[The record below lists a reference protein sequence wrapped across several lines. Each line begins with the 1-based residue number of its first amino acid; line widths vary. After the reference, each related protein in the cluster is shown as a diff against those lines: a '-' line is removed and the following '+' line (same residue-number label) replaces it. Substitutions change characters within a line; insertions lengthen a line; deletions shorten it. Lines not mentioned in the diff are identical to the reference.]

1 MLRSLRRSLIVIT
14 TFTVAVASAAGPAS
28 AVDSSSS
35 QLRQAAGTS
44 AQLSPDVARKV
55 KGTDPAARNRAL
67 AEYWTPERM
76 RNARPVETVLRKTM
90 EPGTTLPAGAGIDR
104 AQEPVI
110 VPPAAPTVAPPAEV
124 ATTNGN
130 AVVTPN
136 AIPPNEPP
144 PVTSPNT
151 YLPDYPTGHQ
161 VARTMGKVFFTM
173 GGQEMVCSAGVVS
186 SPGKALVWTAGH
198 CVHGGGSSG
207 TWAHNWIFVPNYTL
221 NSYGNPVAPYG
232 IWYAAALFAARDWID
247 YKRQYSDLGAVIMQF
262 RGDKLLQNVVGSQGI
277 AFSLPYYPSI
287 AAFGYPAEAPF
298 NGELLW
304 RANSPSGD
312 AGASVSYMLSGMNG
326 GSSGG
331 YWLAEFNGVT
341 GLVNG
346 HNAFTVDG
354 VRGHM
359 FSPYYGMSTREF
371 YDEVKNYT
379 PS

>member
-186 SPGKALVWTAGH
+186 SPGKALVDRR
-198 CVHGGGSSG
+198 
-207 TWAHNWIFVPNYTL
+207 PL
-221 NSYGNPVAPYG
+221 R
-232 IWYAAALFAARDWID
+232 ARGW
-247 YKRQYSDLGAVIMQF
+247 Q
-262 RGDKLLQNVVGSQGI
+262 
-277 AFSLPYYPSI
+277 
-287 AAFGYPAEAPF
+287 
-298 NGELLW
+298 
-304 RANSPSGD
+304 
-312 AGASVSYMLSGMNG
+312 
-326 GSSGG
+326 
-331 YWLAEFNGVT
+331 
-341 GLVNG
+341 
-346 HNAFTVDG
+346 
-354 VRGHM
+354 
-359 FSPYYGMSTREF
+359 
-371 YDEVKNYT
+371 
-379 PS
+379 